1 MSSQR
6 ARSKSPLTR
15 QRSNAAT
22 LAPIRI
28 DTPGLHDGGISLES
42 PHLTG
47 LSAAFSGG
55 CPLDSPPSQ
64 GAFDPDAWKAQHAP
78 SAATAIPPPV
88 TTARPAGVSTRAIST
103 LSGGSG
109 GGGGGRSGEPKS
121 PGKRKSPLVPGPIQ
135 TFSLAAGD
143 EDVDG
148 VPVPDSPSKR
158 RSFERP
164 ANAPP
169 LVDAPPVTVTDV
181 FAPGM
186 MRCPVFRIPSV
197 LPLPGGVVLAFAEAR
212 QSWNDHGVI
221 DLVCRR
227 SEDDGYTWGTARTV
241 CTGASIGKARL
252 VTVGNPAA
260 VWDGETKTVWLLF
273 CSNLKEDQEWQIHA
287 GQGRSLTGRQ
297 HQGLQHLGLQ
307 PPAHRAATPRAA
319 ASSTQGC
326 NT

>member
-1 MSSQR
+1 MSQR

-158 RSFERP
+158 RSF
-164 ANAPP
+164 
-169 LVDAPPVTVTDV
+169 
-181 FAPGM
+181 
-186 MRCPVFRIPSV
+186 
-197 LPLPGGVVLAFAEAR
+197 
-212 QSWNDHGVI
+212 
-221 DLVCRR
+221 
-227 SEDDGYTWGTARTV
+227 
-241 CTGASIGKARL
+241 
-252 VTVGNPAA
+252 
-260 VWDGETKTVWLLF
+260 
-273 CSNLKEDQEWQIHA
+273 
-287 GQGRSLTGRQ
+287 
-297 HQGLQHLGLQ
+297 
-307 PPAHRAATPRAA
+307 
-319 ASSTQGC
+319 
-326 NT
+326 